1 LYFNRRQAVQTDLSK
16 LLLAS
21 KIKRIFCRLFPDLK
35 SPFLLVLKACFKL
48 SYNV

>member
-21 KIKRIFCRLFPDLK
+21 KIKRIF
-35 SPFLLVLKACFKL
+35 VVCFQT
-48 SYNV
+48 